1 MHWVKR
7 GRALSSCWKLGFSGV
22 SAAYKC
28 KHFFSIEMGKSQR
41 TWGGLEPTRWPSSW
55 CAYLWWSNNQ
65 PDEPSVSLGTPVSW
79 KTGERQM
86 FSTTEQSQAVI
97 HSTNPAHDFLVI
109 WQPPERNAEL
119 LPLSPTV
126 ELALAAVTQPGL
138 RGDSPDCSRK
148 TLCRYVTAGRG
159 CSGMCGE
166 GCGMLL
172 LGWGEYWFRHPR
184 TMKILAV
191 VSQRLVRQIEG

>member
-1 MHWVKR
+1 
-7 GRALSSCWKLGFSGV
+7 
-22 SAAYKC
+22 
-28 KHFFSIEMGKSQR
+28 MGKSHS
-41 TWGGLEPTRWPSSW
+41 TWGGLEPRQWPSSW

-97 HSTNPAHDFLVI
+97 HSTNPAHYFLLG
-109 WQPPERNAEL
+109 WQLPDRNVEL

-126 ELALAAVTQPGL
+126 GMALAIMTHAGV
-138 RGDSPDCSRK
+138 RGVSPDLSRLK
-148 TLCRYVTAGRG
+148 ERTVPEKKPLCRCVAARRG

-166 GCGMLL
+166 GCGTLI
-172 LGWGEYWFRHPR
+172 LGRGEYWFRHPR
-184 TMKILAV
+184 ILKT
-191 VSQRLVRQIEG
+191 SELYLSSTLEIPGCRFLSSG

>member
-109 WQPPERNAEL
+109 WQP
-119 LPLSPTV
+119 
-126 ELALAAVTQPGL
+126 Q
-138 RGDSPDCSRK
+138 K
-148 TLCRYVTAGRG
+148 
-159 CSGMCGE
+159 
-166 GCGMLL
+166 GMLSSFPSAPPWSWLWQQWHSWAEGRLSWL
-172 LGWGEYWFRHPR
+172 LQEKPLQVCDSWEGLLRDVWGRMWNATPG
-184 TMKILAV
+184 MGGVLI
-191 VSQRLVRQIEG
+191 